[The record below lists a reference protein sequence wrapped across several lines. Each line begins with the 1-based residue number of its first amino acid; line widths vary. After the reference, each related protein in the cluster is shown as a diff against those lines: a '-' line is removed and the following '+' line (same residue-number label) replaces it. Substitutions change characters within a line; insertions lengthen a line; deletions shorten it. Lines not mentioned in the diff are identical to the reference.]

1 MDYSP
6 WSSKNL
12 IDRNWLKKIM
22 QIDTDVTCM
31 YTNFGGR
38 RPSGFGDNISYFHLL
53 LSLSLKVNSSLTFY
67 TITSTLSISRTETGD
82 SARIECVAV
91 SPSSSLDDISI
102 ESDNTQ
108 LTVIGEHKTF

>member
-1 MDYSP
+1 
-6 WSSKNL
+6 
-12 IDRNWLKKIM
+12 M
-22 QIDTDVTCM
+22 QVDIDVTCM

-38 RPSGFGDNISYFHLL
+38 HPSGFGDNISYFHLL
-53 LSLSLKVNSSLTFY
+53 LSLFLKVNSSLTFY

-102 ESDNTQ
+102 ESDNAQ
-108 LTVIGEHKTF
+108 LTVIGEHKTFWKNNIILNLKSVRL

>member
-1 MDYSP
+1 
-6 WSSKNL
+6 
-12 IDRNWLKKIM
+12 M
-22 QIDTDVTCM
+22 QVDIDVTCM

-38 RPSGFGDNISYFHLL
+38 RPSSFGDNISYFHSLL
-53 LSLSLKVNSSLTFY
+53 SLSLSLSLKVNSSLTFY

-102 ESDNTQ
+102 ESDNAQ
-108 LTVIGEHKTF
+108 LTVIGEHKTFWKNNIILYACIIKAL